1 MVLFICGV
9 KESGTNE
16 LVYKIETESQ
26 MWEIGIDIYPML
38 HIKEMTTKDLLIA
51 QGTLLNT
58 LMAYMGKESKEEC
71 IYVYV

>member
-38 HIKEMTTKDLLIA
+38 HIKEMTTKDLH
-51 QGTLLNT
+51 
-58 LMAYMGKESKEEC
+58 KELYS
-71 IYVYV
+71 IL